1 MKLREFIVLALLGL
15 TLAAKSASDGS
26 NQAPVAPDAHAEAQS
41 TSSGSSANAGQ
52 PDTGSNTLS
61 IAGWYVNV
69 FSKYISSSS

>member
-26 NQAPVAPDAHAEAQS
+26 NQAAVAPDAHAEAQS
-41 TSSGSSANAGQ
+41 TSSGSSASAGQ